1 MNIVSVLG
9 AGGTERRG
17 NGAGQTG
24 RQCGRLDRWG
34 FGTCHSLACPVA
46 RQQQTK
52 YTHNS
57 VTTDMSAVGEARGV
71 QE

>member
-24 RQCGRLDRWG
+24 RQCGRLDGGLEHATVWHVLWPG
-34 FGTCHSLACPVA
+34 SNK
-46 RQQQTK
+46 QN
-52 YTHNS
+52 THI
-57 VTTDMSAVGEARGV
+57 TL
-71 QE
+71 